1 MAAVAAAFGYVEHLF
16 HRHRFTLLWLGFLV
30 AAGVLL
36 YRALVWDSTSYALQD
51 ILINN
56 ADGMVRRG
64 IGGEAVRALQGLF
77 GGSFRFWAF
86 ALLSAVA
93 CGLFGASLRLYRRL
107 PDDPMYLPLILA
119 PWGLLFYAYDPDGSF
134 RKEVVGYLAIALILQ
149 GALAARVLAM
159 WIWAFAGVAVFL
171 GALFV
176 HEANLFLWPTLV
188 MALWLVGRAWPK
200 AGAALLGIALLAG
213 AAGTAVVWYLINL
226 PQPDPAVIC
235 AAVAQ
240 QPCSGP
246 FEWLNA
252 GLDAGIAYV
261 AQRRDWDEAVYYAVL
276 AVLGM
281 VPFFAVRLPWG
292 GWRLTALA
300 VAIPFVA
307 VLPLFLIAYDWG
319 RWIQMAL
326 FPLSL
331 VFVTA
336 VALGLANYRR
346 LLPPWLA
353 VPYIASLSMPH
364 AGGSIRLEAAYILG
378 ALVALVAAEWVFAR
392 IAGVLRAR

>member
-16 HRHRFTLLWLGFLV
+16 HRHRFNLLWLGFLV

-36 YRALVWDSTSYALQD
+36 YRALIWDSTSYALQD

-64 IGGEAVRALQGLF
+64 IGGEAVRTLQGVF

-93 CGLFGASLRLYRRL
+93 GGLFAASLRLYRRL

-134 RKEVVGYLAIALILQ
+134 RKEVAGYLAIALILQ
-149 GALAARVLAM
+149 GALAVRRLAM
-159 WIWAFAGVAVFL
+159 WIWVGAGIAVFW

-176 HEANLFLWPTLV
+176 HEANLFLWPTLA
-188 MALWLVGRAWPK
+188 MALWLIARVRPK
-200 AGAALLGIALLAG
+200 AEPALLGVALLAG
-213 AAGTAVVWYLINL
+213 AAGAAAVWYLINL
-226 PQPDPAVIC
+226 PSPDPAVIC

-246 FEWLNA
+246 FGWLNA
-252 GLDAGIAYV
+252 GMEAGYAYV
-261 AQRRDWDEAVYYAVL
+261 VQRRDWDEAVYYAVM
-276 AVLGM
+276 AALGV
-281 VPFFAVRLPWG
+281 VPFFAVRLARG

-300 VAIPFVA
+300 VAIPFAA
-307 VLPLFLIAYDWG
+307 VLPLFFIAYDWG

-336 VALGLANYRR
+336 VALGLARYRR

-353 VPYIASLSMPH
+353 VPYIASFSLPH
-364 AGGSIRLEAAYILG
+364 AGGSIRLEAAYSLG
-378 ALVALVAAEWVFAR
+378 ALLALVAAERVLGRFP
-392 IAGVLRAR
+392 GVSRAR